1 MPAERGGCSPFVA
14 GEVPISDCLKIFRG
28 ERGWFRACEKT
39 SRDFETGPRGL
50 RRDGQRGFTPIHPTI
65 MKTRLLNQD
74 TALLLGIASAILLAA
89 TSPALE
95 IVASS
100 FGGCGTSGSA
110 SFATAGTSHPGAAR
124 PAGCP
129 SMTYCPGPLATAF
142 QTVIAGEPKAHL
154 VPTGPG
160 LLTLMKVPDSPG
172 WSWEQSHDLSNW
184 SPMPEPA
191 ANPVLI
197 PTDQPRRFFRLQKP

>member
-1 MPAERGGCSPFVA
+1 M
-14 GEVPISDCLKIFRG
+14 K
-28 ERGWFRACEKT
+28 
-39 SRDFETGPRGL
+39 PR
-50 RRDGQRGFTPIHPTI
+50 P
-65 MKTRLLNQD
+65 LNHD
-74 TALLLGIASAILLAA
+74 TALLLGIGFVTLLAA
-89 TSPALE
+89 TSPGLE
-95 IVASS
+95 IVAAS

-110 SFATAGTSHPGAAR
+110 SFATVGTSHPGAAR

-129 SMTYCPGPLATAF
+129 SMIYCPGPLATAF
-142 QTVIAGEPKAHL
+142 QPVIAGEPKAHL

-172 WSWEQSHDLSNW
+172 WSWEQSGDLSSW

-197 PTDQPRRFFRLQKP
+197 PTNQPRHFFRLQKP

>member
-1 MPAERGGCSPFVA
+1 M
-14 GEVPISDCLKIFRG
+14 K
-28 ERGWFRACEKT
+28 
-39 SRDFETGPRGL
+39 SR
-50 RRDGQRGFTPIHPTI
+50 I
-65 MKTRLLNQD
+65 LNQD
-74 TALLLGIASAILLAA
+74 TALLLGIAFATLLAG

-110 SFATAGTSHPGAAR
+110 SYATIGSSHPGAAR

-129 SMTYCPGPLATAF
+129 SLTYCPGPLAAAF

-160 LLTLMKVPDSPG
+160 LLTLMKVPDSPD
-172 WSWEQSHDLSNW
+172 WSWEQSPDLGSW
-184 SPMPEPA
+184 TPMPGPA

-197 PTDQPRRFFRLQKP
+197 PTDQPRRFFRLRKP

>member
-1 MPAERGGCSPFVA
+1 
-14 GEVPISDCLKIFRG
+14 
-28 ERGWFRACEKT
+28 
-39 SRDFETGPRGL
+39 
-50 RRDGQRGFTPIHPTI
+50 

-74 TALLLGIASAILLAA
+74 TALLLGIASALLPTP

-110 SFATAGTSHPGAAR
+110 SFATVGTSHPGAAR
-124 PAGCP
+124 PAGGT
-129 SMTYCPGPLATAF
+129 SMTYCPGPLAAAF
-142 QTVIAGEPKAHL
+142 QAVIAGEPKAHL

-172 WSWEQSHDLSNW
+172 WSWEQSGDLSTW
-184 SPMPEPA
+184 SAMPAPA

-197 PTDQPRRFFRLQKP
+197 PIDQPRRFFRLRKP